1 MRLFTAIFLLMLAV
15 ALVSTGLVGLLVLS
29 DTREL
34 LTRDAQELAAE
45 RVSQVSLKATAAL
58 DAPVRATTA
67 LSRVPGF
74 LSLPSPEQRAH
85 LAAVLTERRDLT
97 ALTVFSARGERLP
110 GLQAFAVKDLPPTEV
125 AEHEARARALIGP
138 GPEAVR
144 WSRATLLPDRPSSLT
159 FVFPLGDPARGYVAA
174 ELSLA
179 ALGRALEAEH
189 VGSTGFAYVVDV
201 RGRLLAGAPERAR
214 PGDDL
219 SSRPAVAPAVRM
231 LKEAPEREVTWVGN
245 FGEGDGRV
253 VAASAI
259 IPGPGW
265 AVVSEQP
272 LDAAYTQVR
281 LMQRRIGLGLVAA
294 IGVALMLALVFS
306 RGLTRPLKGFTRSA
320 LEIARGKFGT
330 QVQVET
336 RNELGELA
344 KTFNYMSQQL
354 LAYDK
359 ENRGLYESLERGYLE
374 TILALA
380 NSIDS
385 KDAYTRGHS
394 QRVGDMAAEIGREM
408 GLTDREVKQLRYGG
422 ILHDIGKIGIAENIL
437 CKQTQLT
444 TDEMS
449 VMREHPSIG
458 ASIVGPVSFLGTA
471 RDAVRSH
478 HEKWNGT
485 GYPEGLKGQAIP
497 LIARVVACADTW
509 DACTSTRP
517 YQRAM
522 GTQAAM
528 EVMNRLRGVSLDP
541 DVVDALARVLEKKGA
556 FAETSPSPRA
566 VPLAS

>member
-1 MRLFTAIFLLMLAV
+1 VRLFTAIFLLMLGV
-15 ALVSTGLVGLLVLS
+15 ALVSTGLIGLLVLS

-45 RVSQVSLKATAAL
+45 RVGQVSLKASAVL
-58 DAPVRATTA
+58 DAPVRAATA
-67 LSRVPGF
+67 LARVPGF
-74 LSLPSPEQRAH
+74 LSLPLAEQRAH
-85 LAAVLTERRDLT
+85 LGAVLTERRDLT
-97 ALTVFSARGERLP
+97 ALTIFSVRGERLP

-125 AEHEARARALIGP
+125 AEHETRARALLAP
-138 GPEAVR
+138 GPEGVR
-144 WSRATLLPDRPSSLT
+144 WSPPTFVAGRPPSLT
-159 FVFPLGDPARGYVAA
+159 FVFPLGDPARGWVAA
-174 ELSLA
+174 ELSLV
-179 ALGRALEAEH
+179 ALGQGLAAEH
-189 VGSTGFAYVVDV
+189 VGSTGFAYVVDKS
-201 RGRLLAGAPERAR
+201 GRLLAGAPGHVH
-214 PGDDL
+214 PGDDV
-219 SSRPAVAPAVRM
+219 SGRPAVVPA
-231 LKEAPEREVTWVGN
+231 LKLLKGSPEREVTWVGN
-245 FGEGDGRV
+245 FGQGDGRV
-253 VAASAI
+253 VAASAVV
-259 IPGPGW
+259 PGPGW

-294 IGVALMLALVFS
+294 TGVALLLALVFS
-306 RGLTRPLKGFTRSA
+306 RGLTRPLKGFTRGA
-320 LEIARGKFGT
+320 LEIASGKFGT
-330 QVQVET
+330 QVQVQT

-344 KTFNYMSQQL
+344 STFNYMSQQL

-394 QRVGDMAAEIGREM
+394 QRVGDMAAEIGREL
-408 GLTDREVKQLRYGG
+408 GLPDRDVKQLRYGG
-422 ILHDIGKIGIAENIL
+422 ILHDIGKIGITESIL

-444 TDEMS
+444 PDEMS

-458 ASIVGPVSFLGTA
+458 ASIVAPVSFLGPA

-522 GTQAAM
+522 GAHAAM

-556 FAETSPSPRA
+556 LAEPPPRAA

>member
-1 MRLFTAIFLLMLAV
+1 MRLFTAIFLLMLGV
-15 ALVSTGLVGLLVLS
+15 ALVSTGLIGLLVLS

-45 RVSQVSLKATAAL
+45 RVSQVSLKASAVL
-58 DAPVRATTA
+58 DAPVRAAAA
-67 LSRVPGF
+67 LARVPGF
-74 LSLPSPEQRAH
+74 LALPQAEQRAH
-85 LAAVLTERRDLT
+85 LGAVLTERRDLT
-97 ALTVFSARGERLP
+97 ALTIFSVKGERLP

-144 WSRATLLPDRPSSLT
+144 WSPPTFSAGRGPSMT

-174 ELSLA
+174 ELSLV
-179 ALGRALEAEH
+179 ALGQGVAAEH
-189 VGSTGFAYVVDV
+189 VGSTGFAYVVDKS
-201 RGRLLAGAPERAR
+201 GRILAGP
-214 PGDDL
+214 PGQFTPGEDV
-219 SSRPAVAPAVRM
+219 SARPAVGPA
-231 LKEAPEREVTWVGN
+231 LKLLKSSPEREVTWVGN
-245 FGEGDGRV
+245 FGEGEERV
-253 VAASAI
+253 VAASAVV
-259 IPGPGW
+259 PGPGW

-281 LMQRRIGLGLVAA
+281 LMQRRIGLGLLAA
-294 IGVALMLALVFS
+294 AGVALLLALVFS
-306 RGLTRPLKGFTRSA
+306 RGLTRPLKGFTRGA
-320 LEIARGKFGT
+320 LEIASGKFGT
-330 QVQVET
+330 QVQVQT

-344 KTFNYMSQQL
+344 HTFNYMSQQL

-394 QRVGDMAAEIGREM
+394 QRVGDMAAEIGREL
-408 GLTDREVKQLRYGG
+408 GLTERDVKQLRYAG
-422 ILHDIGKIGIAENIL
+422 ILHDIGKIGITEAIL

-444 TDEMS
+444 PEEMS
-449 VMREHPSIG
+449 VMREHPAIG

-522 GTQAAM
+522 GAHAAM
-528 EVMNRLRGVSLDP
+528 EVMTRLRGVSLDP

-556 FAETSPSPRA
+556 FAEPPPRAA

>member
-1 MRLFTAIFLLMLAV
+1 MRLFTAIFLLMLGV

-45 RVSQVSLKATAAL
+45 RVRQVSLKTSATL
-58 DAPVRATTA
+58 DAPVRSATA
-67 LSRVPGF
+67 LTRVPG
-74 LSLPSPEQRAH
+74 LLVLPLAEQRAH
-85 LAAVLTERRDLT
+85 LGAVLTERRDLN
-97 ALTVFSARGERLP
+97 AITVFSATAERVP

-125 AEHEARARALIGP
+125 AEHEARARALLGA
-138 GPEAVR
+138 GAEAIR
-144 WSRATLLPDRPSSLT
+144 WSPATLLPGRPPSLT
-159 FVFPLGDPARGYVAA
+159 FVFPLGDPPRGYVAA

-179 ALGRALEAEH
+179 ALGQSLEAEH
-189 VGSTGFAYVVDV
+189 VGSTGFAYLVDAQ
-201 RGRLLAGAPERAR
+201 GRLLAGAPGKAR
-214 PGDDL
+214 PGDDV
-219 SSRPAVAPAVRM
+219 STRPAVSPALRM
-231 LKEAPEREVTWVGN
+231 LRSSPEREVTWVGN
-245 FGEGDGRV
+245 FGEGEDRV
-253 VAASAI
+253 VAASAV

-272 LDAAYTQVR
+272 LDAAYTQVH
-281 LMQRRIGLGLVAA
+281 LMQRRIALGLVAA
-294 IGVALMLALVFS
+294 AGVALVLALVFS
-306 RGLTRPLKGFTRSA
+306 RGLTRPLKGFTRGA
-320 LEIARGKFGT
+320 LEIAGGQFGT
-330 QVQVET
+330 QVQVRT

-344 KTFNYMSQQL
+344 RTFNYMSQQL
-354 LAYDK
+354 LAYDR

-394 QRVGDMAAEIGREM
+394 QRVGDMAAEIGRELS
-408 GLTDREVKQLRYGG
+408 LTEQEVKQLRYAG

-444 TDEMS
+444 PEEMS
-449 VMREHPSIG
+449 VMREHPAIG

-522 GTQAAM
+522 GPQAAM

-541 DVVDALARVLEKKGA
+541 DVVDALRRVLEKKGA
-556 FAETSPSPRA
+556 LGEPAVRP

>member
-1 MRLFTAIFLLMLAV
+1 MRLFTAIFLLMLGV

-45 RVSQVSLKATAAL
+45 RVGQVSLKATMAV
-58 DAPVRATTA
+58 DAPVRAATA
-67 LSRVPGF
+67 LARIPGF
-74 LSLPSPEQRAH
+74 LSLPPAEQRAH

-97 ALTVFSARGERLP
+97 AVTVFSVKGERLP

-125 AEHEARARALIGP
+125 AEHEARARALLGP
-138 GPEAVR
+138 GPETVR
-144 WSRATLLPDRPSSLT
+144 WSPATVLPGRPPSIT

-179 ALGRALEAEH
+179 ALGQALEAEH
-189 VGSTGFAYVVDV
+189 VGSTGFAYVVDAG
-201 RGRLLAGAPERAR
+201 GRLLAGPPQHVRA
-214 PGDDL
+214 GQDG
-219 SSRPAVAPAVRM
+219 SGRPAVAPALKM
-231 LKEAPEREVTWVGN
+231 LKGSPEREVTWVGN
-245 FGEGDGRV
+245 FGEGEGRV
-253 VAASAI
+253 VAASAV

-272 LDAAYTQVR
+272 LDAAYTQVH

-294 IGVALMLALVFS
+294 IGVALVLALVFS
-306 RGLTRPLKGFTRSA
+306 RGLTRPLKGFTRGA
-320 LEIARGKFGT
+320 LEIARGQFGT
-330 QVQVET
+330 QVQVQT
-336 RNELGELA
+336 KNELGELA
-344 KTFNYMSQQL
+344 STFNYMSQQL

-385 KDAYTRGHS
+385 KDAYPRGHS
-394 QRVGDMAAEIGREM
+394 QRVGDMAAEIGREL
-408 GLTDREVKQLRYGG
+408 GLSEQEVKQLRYGG
-422 ILHDIGKIGIAENIL
+422 ILHDIGKIGITESIL

-444 TDEMS
+444 PDEMS
-449 VMREHPSIG
+449 IMREHPTIG

-522 GTQAAM
+522 GAHAAM

-556 FAETSPSPRA
+556 FAEAPPPRA